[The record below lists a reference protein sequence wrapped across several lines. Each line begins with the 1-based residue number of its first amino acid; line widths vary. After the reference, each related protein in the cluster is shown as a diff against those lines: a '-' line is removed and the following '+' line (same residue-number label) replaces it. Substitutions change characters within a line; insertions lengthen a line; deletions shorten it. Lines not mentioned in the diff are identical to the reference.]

1 MNISEN
7 LSEIHFSIEHSFG
20 QDTEDILVIT
30 LLNKYFQPVT
40 YQRGALKDRN
50 ITKMFLNGKYRS

>member
-1 MNISEN
+1 MSISEN

-50 ITKMFLNGKYRS
+50 IT